1 MGPRNRR
8 RQLFVINRRWSL
20 GLAVSVTAAALG
32 IVGIIVLPALWRYA
46 ALVVA
51 ILGAVTAMMQ
61 TIVRN
66 YAGDEIDESEL

>member
-1 MGPRNRR
+1 M
-8 RQLFVINRRWSL
+8 
-20 GLAVSVTAAALG
+20 AVSVTAAALG